1 MPYWKLESVEYKVNQ
16 SKSDGKTDSISNVAI
31 VYEEEISAG
40 LVKMQTGEYSEGVS
54 RKERLREIL
63 ADIAEVVGNR

>member
-54 RKERLREIL
+54 RQERLREIL